1 MAVSK
6 RLRYEILRRDS
17 YTCRY
22 CGRSAPEVP
31 LRVDHVTPVALG
43 GGDEPTNLATSC
55 EECNSGKS
63 SASPDATLV
72 AGVSD
77 DALRWAAAM
86 QQAAENLRKQ
96 ETPKLEYRDTFFSQ
110 WNRWH
115 LGKDEDKK
123 VPLPEDWKQA
133 MDRFRVA
140 GVPAWMWADIVEA
153 AMVNQKVKPDRTFNY
168 VCGIAWNK
176 VTALQAEARRIAGAS
191 PAKESATDFLIEAAV
206 EVWISEQF
214 GEIDSEARD
223 AFRSS
228 VQQLR
233 KREDAHR
240 VLYAAQ
246 HAAWFRESD
255 ATEAL
260 KAADRED
267 ALQQWTSA
275 WLSATGEYPDEKT
288 TQRMQ
293 AQVNTLLAAD
303 IYIGRVSRA
312 AAYAGSRRSTLLHF
326 GLSEEEMEKVG
337 VTEYTARVIETW
349 SGAFEASAGR
359 WPTQSERSAF
369 LESLWRAGDDGDIW
383 IGDLYPAAASAGAYQ
398 DPDLSTC
405 LTRHLSVFEIA
416 ARRVGGAN

>member
-6 RLRYEILRRDS
+6 RLRYEILRRDQH
-17 YTCRY
+17 TCRY
-22 CGRSAPEVP
+22 CGASAPDVP

-43 GGDEPTNLATSC
+43 GTDTPDNLVTSC
-55 EECNSGKS
+55 EPCNSGKS
-63 SASPDATLV
+63 SATVDAAVV
-72 AGVSD
+72 ANVSD

-86 QQAAENLRKQ
+86 EQAAANLQALEK
-96 ETPKLEYRDTFFSQ
+96 PKGEYRDAFLAE

-115 LGKDEDKK
+115 FGKDETKE
-123 VPLPEDWKQA
+123 VPLPNDWKQA

-140 GVPAWMWADIVEA
+140 GIPTWMWADIVDA
-153 AMVNQKVKPDRTFNY
+153 AMANQKVKPDRTFNY

-176 VTALQAEARRIAGAS
+176 VTALQAEARRITGAT
-191 PAKESATDFLIEAAV
+191 PATESVADSLIEAAV
-206 EVWISEQF
+206 DVWASEQC
-214 GEIDSEARD
+214 GEIDAEARD

-233 KREDAHR
+233 EREDAHR

-246 HAAWFRESD
+246 HAAWFSESD

-260 KAADRED
+260 KTADRED

-275 WLSATGEYPDEKT
+275 WLSATGEYPDDKP

-293 AQVNTLLAAD
+293 AQVNALLAAD
-303 IYIGRVSRA
+303 IYIGRVARA

-326 GLSEEEMEKVG
+326 GLSEEEMQKVG
-337 VTEYTARVIETW
+337 VTKYIAKVIETW
-349 SGAFEASAGR
+349 SGAFEASADR
-359 WPTQSERSAF
+359 WPNQSERSAF
-369 LESLWRAGDDGDIW
+369 LEHLWRAGDDGDIW
-383 IGDLYPAAASAGAYQ
+383 IADLYPAAAAAGAYQ

-416 ARRVGGAN
+416 ARPVGGEN

>member
-22 CGRSAPEVP
+22 CGRSAPEVQ

-55 EECNSGKS
+55 HDCNSGKS
-63 SASPDATLV
+63 SATVDAATV
-72 AGVSD
+72 ADVSD

-86 QQAAENLRKQ
+86 EQAAANLQMLEK
-96 ETPKLEYRDTFFSQ
+96 PKDEYRDAFLAE

-115 LGKDEDKK
+115 FGKDETKK
-123 VPLPEDWKQA
+123 VPLPNDWKQA

-140 GVPAWMWADIVEA
+140 GIPTWMWADIVDA
-153 AMVNQKVKPDRTFNY
+153 AMANQKVKPDRTFNY

-176 VTALQAEARRIAGAS
+176 VTALQAEARRITGTT
-191 PAKESATDFLIEAAV
+191 PATESATDSLTEAAV
-206 EVWISEQF
+206 DVWTSEQF

-223 AFRSS
+223 AFRAS

-267 ALQQWTSA
+267 VLQQWTSA
-275 WLSATGEYPDEKT
+275 WLSATGEYPDEKR

-303 IYIGRVSRA
+303 IYVGRVARA
-312 AAYAGSRRSTLLHF
+312 AAYAGSRRTMLLHF
-326 GLSEEEMEKVG
+326 GLSEAEMQKVG

-369 LESLWRAGDDGDIW
+369 LENLWRAGDDGDIW
-383 IGDLYPAAASAGAYQ
+383 IVDLYPAAAAAGAYQ
-398 DPDLSTC
+398 DPDLNTC

-416 ARRVGGAN
+416 AHPVGGEN